1 MGDQVVAENKV
12 QPPKSQR
19 TYYEM
24 AVDYFLGTRKVI
36 EQTPAAKVLDDDE
49 NIDVSSSCNFS
60 S

>member
-1 MGDQVVAENKV
+1 
-12 QPPKSQR
+12 
-19 TYYEM
+19 M